1 MAEIVNLRRVKK
13 QRARAAAAAEAA
25 QMRALHGRTA
35 GQKAAEQQDQARA
48 AAHLDGHRQDTDP
61 PQPEPDAP

>member
-13 QRARAAAAAEAA
+13 QRARAVAAAEAA

-35 GQKAAEQQDQARA
+35 GQKAVERQDQARA
-48 AAHLDGHRQDTDP
+48 QAHLDGHRYDG
-61 PQPEPDAP
+61 DAPKDTPGEG